1 MASLS
6 KNKIITMNR
15 ADTFKFPF
23 YIAIGSTVNYI
34 LYDMVPG
41 DKLYFAVLEPHQKWE
56 DALIKKTYTY
66 KDYETENHRV
76 MIRFV
81 PEDTEYVKP
90 GNYYYQVKLYRPSEN
105 VLDGY
110 EAIDTLIPRTK
121 FIILE

>member
-23 YIAIGSTVNYI
+23 YIAIGSAVNYV

-66 KDYETENHRV
+66 EDYDEENHRE
-76 MIRFV
+76 MIRFD
-81 PEDTEYVKP
+81 PEDTEYVKHEK
-90 GNYYYQVKLYRPSEN
+90 YYYQVKLYRPSEN

>member
-1 MASLS
+1 MANIS
-6 KNKIITMNR
+6 KNNIITMNR

-23 YIAIGSTVNYI
+23 TITIGNAVNYFI
-34 LYDMVPG
+34 YDMVEG
-41 DKLYFAVLEPHQKWE
+41 DKLYLAVLEPNQKWE
-56 DALIKKTYTY
+56 NALIKKVYTS
-66 KDYETENHRV
+66 KDYNIENQEV

-90 GNYYYQVKLYRPSEN
+90 GTYYYQIKLFRPKEN
-105 VLDGY
+105 VDDKY

>member
-23 YIAIGSTVNYI
+23 YIAIGSAVNYV

-41 DKLYFAVLEPHQKWE
+41 DKLYFAVMEPHQKWE

-66 KDYETENHRV
+66 EDYDEENHRV

-90 GNYYYQVKLYRPSEN
+90 GNYYYQVKLYRSGEN